1 VPKNPPKKSLPLAG
15 IRRQKMHLEEC
26 SEVFKNFFQ
35 RENNLEESKEKHVQ
49 IQQINQ
55 QNQTNGLVTN
65 RPMVSAGEILSQNQ
79 NKKTDP

>member
-15 IRRQKMHLEEC
+15 IRRQKMHLQEC

-55 QNQTNGLVTN
+55 QNQTNTK
-65 RPMVSAGEILSQNQ
+65 Q
-79 NKKTDP
+79 TDPWLVLGRSCLKIKTKR